1 MTAWQQKRGID
12 MKKRATALTL
22 AFLLCCCTAF
32 AQAVTSPM
40 LESFAGSGIRKKEPA
55 GKLQKTILS
64 IMRAKKSTRL
74 KDVVTEDDLYVDQEN
89 QESEVRDAEI
99 EVLFT
104 PEVYRVNQDGTA
116 DFLMRLA
123 DAGAFTDQE
132 TAVVVGIPQ
141 GTGEHASVKYIEI
154 PAVAASGKV
163 QTVFPAWVV
172 AEMRRSISSGWNCV
186 CMVVSREQEA
196 PGPLLELSTGD
207 DLTI

>member
-1 MTAWQQKRGID
+1 MR
-12 MKKRATALTL
+12 KRAAALTL

-32 AQAVTSPM
+32 AQAVSSPM
-40 LESFAGSGIRKKEPA
+40 LESFSGSGIRKKEPA

-64 IMRAKKSTRL
+64 ILRTKKSTRL
-74 KDVVTEDDLYVDQEN
+74 KDIVTEEDLFVNEEN
-89 QESEVRDAEI
+89 RETEVRDAEI

-123 DAGAFTDQE
+123 DAGAFTE
-132 TAVVVGIPQ
+132 KEAAVVIGILQ

-154 PAVAASGKV
+154 PAEAADGLV
-163 QTVFPAWVV
+163 QASFPAWAVT
-172 AEMRRSISSGWNCV
+172 EIRRSISSGWNCV
-186 CMVVSREQEA
+186 CMAVSREQET
-196 PGPLLELSTGD
+196 PGPLLEFSAGD

>member
-1 MTAWQQKRGID
+1 MR
-12 MKKRATALTL
+12 KRAAALAL

-32 AQAVTSPM
+32 AQAVSSPM

-64 IMRAKKSTRL
+64 ILRSRKSTRL
-74 KDVVTEDDLYVDQEN
+74 KDVVTENDLYVDQEN
-89 QESEVRDAEI
+89 QETEVRDAEI

-123 DAGAFTDQE
+123 DAGAFTE
-132 TAVVVGIPQ
+132 KEAAVVVGIPQ

-154 PAVAASGKV
+154 PAEAADGLV
-163 QTVFPAWVV
+163 QASFPAWAVT
-172 AEMRRSISSGWNCV
+172 EMRRSISSGWNCV
-186 CMVVSREQEA
+186 CMAVSREQET
-196 PGPLLELSTGD
+196 PGPLLELSTED